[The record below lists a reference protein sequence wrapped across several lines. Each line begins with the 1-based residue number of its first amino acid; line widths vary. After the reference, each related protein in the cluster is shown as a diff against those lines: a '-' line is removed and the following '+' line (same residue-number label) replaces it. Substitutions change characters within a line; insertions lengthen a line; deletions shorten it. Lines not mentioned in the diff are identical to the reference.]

1 MSMQRV
7 TVRDE
12 NSTDK
17 HFMMGDLNELYF
29 SISGSHGQDSLFPV
43 EGMADLFERPWWG
56 RTWVLQEIS
65 LAQKAGFACGTKRLS
80 RRCCTVALNAFKALA
95 FVFQEM
101 KMLEGAVLTSTAY
114 QRSVAMACFDWRPDF
129 QLAMWNIQRYSPYP
143 LLALLR
149 ATCLGSSFAAI
160 QTPIIT
166 VLGLEASDP
175 RDKIYGLLG
184 LAADRDQLKEFG
196 IQPDYSKSC

>member
-1 MSMQRV
+1 
-7 TVRDE
+7 
-12 NSTDK
+12 
-17 HFMMGDLNELYF
+17 
-29 SISGSHGQDSLFPV
+29 
-43 EGMADLFERPWWG
+43 
-56 RTWVLQEIS
+56 
-65 LAQKAGFACGTKRLS
+65 
-80 RRCCTVALNAFKALA
+80 
-95 FVFQEM
+95 
-101 KMLEGAVLTSTAY
+101 MLEGAVLTSTAY
-114 QRSVAMACFDWRPDF
+114 QRSVAIACFDWRPDL

-184 LAADRDQLKEFG
+184 LAADRD
-196 IQPDYSKSC
+196 